1 MNPGCFGIQKTSMAL
16 AAAGVL
22 SVTIPVPGD
31 ADYAIGFLTGKA
43 EDSSKAALR
52 VAVTIQ
58 DQGNSYFYVPTYQSL
73 DLLVGNGQ
81 NPMPIVNGPWFFK
94 RATNVVV
101 SIQNQEA
108 ATALDF
114 FEMVFIGE
122 RRP

>member
-1 MNPGCFGIQKTSMAL
+1 M
-16 AAAGVL
+16 
-22 SVTIPVPGD
+22 TIPVPGD

-43 EDSSKAALR
+43 EDASKNALR

-94 RATNVVV
+94 KATNVIV

-108 ATALDF
+108 ATALDL
-114 FEMVFIGE
+114 FELVFIGE